1 MKSYVLLEKLVR
13 SQIAEEQGVSNNPSK
28 EELIEVKGV
37 ATRLNII
44 RIIVGG
50 RMDIVRGFVG
60 NDLGRIIGE
69 PKDSLHRKGL
79 AADVKSSVPKM
90 REMFY
95 MLSNEEVKKIF
106 GVVELRLHAT
116 HLHIGFSPL

>member
-1 MKSYVLLEKLVR
+1 MKSHVLLEKLVR
-13 SQIAEEQGVSNNPSK
+13 SQIAEEQGVSNSPSK
-28 EELIEVKGV
+28 EELMEVKGT
-37 ATRLNII
+37 AIRLNII

-50 RMDIVRGFVG
+50 QMDIVKGFVG
-60 NDLGRIIGE
+60 NDLGEIVGE

-79 AADVKSSVPKM
+79 AADVGSSVYKM

-95 MLSNEEVKKIF
+95 MLSNEEVRKVF